1 MENLILPKQY
11 KSELN
16 LHDTQLA
23 IKTVKDFFQAL
34 LAQRLHLT
42 RVSAPLFVDPATGLN
57 DNLNGYERPVT
68 FGIKEQDDKNA
79 EVVHSL
85 AKWKRYALKKYGF
98 QVGEG
103 IYTDMNAIRRDES
116 TDNIHSIF
124 VDQWDW
130 EKIIH
135 KEDRN
140 LDYLKETVRTGNGY
154 TRHQT
159 LQTTA
164 HVLNRTVL
172 QLLFIYRS
180 YRTRKIGL
188 LLNTISYDN
197 HLIQCFCVF
206 L

>member
-98 QVGEG
+98 QVGE
-103 IYTDMNAIRRDES
+103 R
-116 TDNIHSIF
+116 HL
-124 VDQWDW
+124 
-130 EKIIH
+130 H
-135 KEDRN
+135 
-140 LDYLKETVRTGNGY
+140 GY
-154 TRHQT
+154 ECHPPR
-159 LQTTA
+159 
-164 HVLNRTVL
+164 
-172 QLLFIYRS
+172 
-180 YRTRKIGL
+180 
-188 LLNTISYDN
+188 
-197 HLIQCFCVF
+197 
-206 L
+206 

>member
-98 QVGEG
+98 
-103 IYTDMNAIRRDES
+103 TFIRKLS
-116 TDNIHSIF
+116 NYNHVLIISIF
-124 VDQWDW
+124 
-130 EKIIH
+130 
-135 KEDRN
+135 
-140 LDYLKETVRTGNGY
+140 LKFF
-154 TRHQT
+154 
-159 LQTTA
+159 
-164 HVLNRTVL
+164 
-172 QLLFIYRS
+172 LLSI
-180 YRTRKIGL
+180 
-188 LLNTISYDN
+188 
-197 HLIQCFCVF
+197 
-206 L
+206 

>member
-98 QVGEG
+98 QV
-103 IYTDMNAIRRDES
+103 
-116 TDNIHSIF
+116 
-124 VDQWDW
+124 
-130 EKIIH
+130 
-135 KEDRN
+135 
-140 LDYLKETVRTGNGY
+140 VRTYRDKEKKNTWAFLPLAFLIRLVSKFSSRAKRSERWADELNSDEVLLGGN
-154 TRHQT
+154 T
-159 LQTTA
+159 LIFEA
-164 HVLNRTVL
+164 
-172 QLLFIYRS
+172 
-180 YRTRKIGL
+180 RKI
-188 LLNTISYDN
+188 
-197 HLIQCFCVF
+197 
-206 L
+206 

>member
-124 VDQWDW
+124 VDQCN
-130 EKIIH
+130 H
-135 KEDRN
+135 
-140 LDYLKETVRTGNGY
+140 TGWPY
-154 TRHQT
+154 
-159 LQTTA
+159 
-164 HVLNRTVL
+164 TVL
-172 QLLFIYRS
+172 FCEDTYIRYERSLLNSPDY
-180 YRTRKIGL
+180 GL
-188 LLNTISYDN
+188 LYE
-197 HLIQCFCVF
+197 
-206 L
+206 